1 MAATDFSAGPT
12 ASAGGVRP
20 VETVKLPLVVWVYL
34 FAVVIP
40 IGVSLGPL
48 VLTGL
53 RVLLLVMI
61 LPLMFGLFTG
71 KYGKI
76 IATDVLFLLH
86 IGWATVALAANNPGQ
101 VVEQVGSVGMEFLG
115 GYALG
120 RAYIRT
126 REDFAALTKALIVV
140 VLAMLPLALIET
152 LTGRTLMVEA
162 LRKVPGIRTVAIS
175 VQEDRFGLDRV
186 QLGFAHPIHFG
197 LFCSVV
203 FSLCFVAMEG
213 TFGEAR
219 RWLIAFIVGAMGF
232 LALSSGALLAIALQ
246 CGLIAWA
253 MIFAKVEKRWWILFA
268 LFVLAYIAIDL
279 LSNRKPIQVFMSYAT
294 FSAHT
299 AYWRALI
306 FEWGMKNVWANPILG
321 LGLNDWIRPWFMHS
335 GSMDNFWLVMAVRYG
350 IPGFVFVTAGYIL
363 VVYHVMRRNFSGDET
378 LTVYRRAWVFTFLG
392 LSFTLCTVHVW
403 TSIYSFVFFMLGAG
417 VWLVTAQTQEASGVS
432 DAKPIDAGRTGPVYA
447 RTLGDPTS
455 ATPRTAPRGLVAP
468 QRPKQATAD
477 VRKSAPRYSRFDP
490 SGDG

>member
-1 MAATDFSAGPT
+1 MTPVVAG
-12 ASAGGVRP
+12 
-20 VETVKLPLVVWVYL
+20 KLPLVAWVYL

-40 IGVSLGPL
+40 IGVTVGPL
-48 VLTGL
+48 VLTSL
-53 RVLLLVMI
+53 RILLLVMV

-76 IATDVLFLLH
+76 IATDVLFVVH
-86 IGWATVALAANNPGQ
+86 IAWASLALAVNNPNQ
-101 VVEQVGSVGMEFLG
+101 VVEQIGSVGVEFLG

-126 REDFAALTKALIVV
+126 REDFAALTKALIMI
-140 VLAMLPLALIET
+140 VLMMLPLALVET
-152 LTGRTLMVEA
+152 TTGRTPLIEL
-162 LRKVPGIRTVAIS
+162 LRKLPGVRTVAIS

-203 FSLCFVAMEG
+203 FSLCFVAMQG
-213 TFGEAR
+213 TFSEAR
-219 RWLIAFIVGAMGF
+219 RWITAMIVAAMGF

-246 CGLIAWA
+246 FGLILWS
-253 MIFAKVEKRWWILFA
+253 MMFAKVEKRWWILLG
-268 LFVLAYIAIDL
+268 LFVLAYITIDL
-279 LSNRKPIQVFMSYAT
+279 LSNRKPLQVFMSYAT

-306 FEWGMKNVWANPILG
+306 FEWGMLNVWANPWLG
-321 LGLNDWIRPWFMHS
+321 LGLNDWVRPWYMYS

-350 IPGFVFVTAGYIL
+350 IPGFVFVTAGYVF
-363 VVYHVMRRNFSGDET
+363 VVYRVMRRDFQGDET
-378 LTVYRRAWVFTFLG
+378 LTAFRRAWVFTFMG

-417 VWLVTAQTQEASGVS
+417 VWLVTAKTQEASGTGDGPDVS
-432 DAKPIDAGRTGPVYA
+432 GTARTEPIYA
-447 RTLGDPTS
+447 RAFRES
-455 ATPRTAPRGLVAP
+455 AERENSRGPRGLVAP
-468 QRPKQATAD
+468 QNAQNMATDVQAA
-477 VRKSAPRYSRFDP
+477 APRYSRFDH
-490 SGDG
+490 SGET

>member
-1 MAATDFSAGPT
+1 MFGQTYTGRQEWQTRKVALNLVSTDFSTGSAPSSGMMTPVVAG
-12 ASAGGVRP
+12 
-20 VETVKLPLVVWVYL
+20 KLPLVVWAYL

-40 IGVSLGPL
+40 IGVTVGPL
-48 VLTGL
+48 VLTSL
-53 RVLLLVMI
+53 RILLLVMI

-76 IATDVLFLLH
+76 IATDVLFMVH
-86 IGWATVALAANNPGQ
+86 IAWASLALAVNNPSQ
-101 VVEQVGSVGMEFLG
+101 VVEQIGSVGAEFLG

-140 VLAMLPLALIET
+140 VLMMLPLALIET
-152 LTGRTLMVEA
+152 TTGRTPLIEL
-162 LRKVPGIRTVAIS
+162 LRKLPGVRTVAIS

-219 RWLIAFIVGAMGF
+219 RWITAMVVAAMGF

-246 CGLIAWA
+246 FGLILWS
-253 MIFAKVEKRWWILFA
+253 MMFAKVEKRWWILLG
-268 LFVLAYIAIDL
+268 LFVLAYITVDL
-279 LSNRKPIQVFMSYAT
+279 LSNRKPLQVFMSYAT

-306 FEWGMKNVWANPILG
+306 FEWGMVN
-321 LGLNDWIRPWFMHS
+321 
-335 GSMDNFWLVMAVRYG
+335 
-350 IPGFVFVTAGYIL
+350 
-363 VVYHVMRRNFSGDET
+363 
-378 LTVYRRAWVFTFLG
+378 
-392 LSFTLCTVHVW
+392 LSLIH
-403 TSIYSFVFFMLGAG
+403 I
-417 VWLVTAQTQEASGVS
+417 
-432 DAKPIDAGRTGPVYA
+432 
-447 RTLGDPTS
+447 
-455 ATPRTAPRGLVAP
+455 
-468 QRPKQATAD
+468 
-477 VRKSAPRYSRFDP
+477 
-490 SGDG
+490 